1 MYLTVLKAKCE
12 VILGLLVL
20 GVVVLNY
27 VNWNDMPILNFP

>member
-1 MYLTVLKAKCE
+1 MYLTVLKTKYE

-27 VNWNDMPILNFP
+27 VNLNDMPNL